1 MKKQGI
7 KILAPE
13 NGDASKAWLL
23 HIKKKLILRLLLSLL
38 EMFSSQSKPVTKTT
52 WHVLTY
58 PHITSKIKFKYEIPS
73 ILNINAI
80 YLENSESIQ
89 SIYS

>member
-1 MKKQGI
+1 
-7 KILAPE
+7 
-13 NGDASKAWLL
+13 
-23 HIKKKLILRLLLSLL
+23 
-38 EMFSSQSKPVTKTT
+38 MFSSQGKPVTKTT

-73 ILNINAI
+73 ILNINAT
-80 YLENSESIQ
+80 YLDDSESIQ